1 MRSGHPQQLR
11 WNRRAHS
18 QHGPPVS
25 LPDIV
30 PVCETATVYVNG
42 LSSLSAKYEPVVP
55 TIGPHLVVRE
65 TAFYVRETAGQR
77 FRDHGLSGTRHGDR
91 YNHVLTSCHRFRIE
105 RSRCARATLNSYAG
119 IVELIVNT
127 VHP

>member
-1 MRSGHPQQLR
+1 MRSDHPQQLR
-11 WNRRAHS
+11 WNRGAHS

-42 LSSLSAKYEPVVP
+42 LSALVGQDEPVVP
-55 TIGPHLVVRE
+55 TFGPHLVVRE

-77 FRDHGLSGTRHGDR
+77 FRDHGLT
-91 YNHVLTSCHRFRIE
+91 VATATVIVTTTSSPTVTDSE
-105 RSRCARATLNSYAG
+105 SSNLDALGPPSTVTLESSSS
-119 IVELIVNT
+119 
-127 VHP
+127 